1 MPGRQS
7 LGTAGGVAPAGFLL
21 WLDHMQLVPNHRE
34 REFMQRLRGRGWVK
48 ASQIPDAAI
57 TLKHL
62 LEKRWV
68 ERQGRGADAS
78 YRITEEGITAKT
90 TSIPL
95 TMR

>member
-1 MPGRQS
+1 MS
-7 LGTAGGVAPAGFLL
+7 N
-21 WLDHMQLVPNHRE
+21 VPNHRE

-57 TLKHL
+57 TLRHL

-68 ERQGRGADAS
+68 ERQGQGADAS

-90 TSIPL
+90 MPIPTSKKVIGDYSED
-95 TMR
+95 RH